1 MIAEILSMMEIKEE
15 QILEEEILAPTA
27 NSTSMGRICQ
37 GWELILPKSSKCS
50 LVALGMKV
58 FKASRASKALE
69 AGRSE
74 PAQEVKDSQGLEEP
88 EDSKILAFLDFFN

>member
-15 QILEEEILAPTA
+15 QILEEEISAPMSSSA
-27 NSTSMGRICQ
+27 SMGRICQ
-37 GWELILPKSSKCS
+37 EWGLILPKSSKCS
-50 LVALGMKV
+50 LVELGMKV

-74 PAQEVKDSQGLEEP
+74 PAQGVKHSQALEEP